1 MNRISRSLELV
12 QKSFQVLRSDKEL
25 LFFPAM
31 ALFLCICSSL
41 GILAVFAFFYPEQLS
56 AFWAPGFG
64 RPMLTQDMLTREMWA
79 ALFLLYLVNS
89 FVVIFFNVGLV
100 SAASDRLAGGKASVD
115 HGLQMAWSRKWRILE
130 WALVS
135 ATFGVVMRAL
145 ERRLGRFG
153 RLATRL
159 IGAAWAFATFFI
171 VPLLAAEDIG
181 PMQAIERSAQLVRE
195 TWGEELV
202 GGISIG
208 YVFALLSMAGI
219 FIPIL
224 LGQAFGKVGACAG
237 VGLLLLYWL
246 LLSAVSSAAHGIFMA
261 ALYRY
266 ATTKDISG
274 PYRSGDFKMVWQ
286 PK

>member
-1 MNRISRSLELV
+1 MGRISRSLELV
-12 QKSFQVLRSDKEL
+12 GKSFQVLRSDKEL

-31 ALFLCICSSL
+31 SAFLCICASL
-41 GILAVFAFFYPEQLS
+41 GILAAFAFFYPDQLS
-56 AFWAPGFG
+56 AFWAPGYA
-64 RPMLTQDMLTREMWA
+64 RPVLTQEMWA
-79 ALFLLYLVNS
+79 GLFCFYLVNS
-89 FVVIFFNVGLV
+89 FIVVFFNVGLV

-115 HGLQMAWSRKWRILE
+115 HGLQVAWSRKWRILE

-135 ATFGVVMRAL
+135 ATFGVVLRAL

-153 RLATRL
+153 RLATWF
-159 IGAAWAFATFFI
+159 IGAAWAFATFFV

-181 PMQAIERSAQLVRE
+181 PMQAIERSARLIRE
-195 TWGEELV
+195 TWGEEIV

-208 YVFALLSMAGI
+208 YIFALLSMPGI
-219 FIPIL
+219 LLPIL
-224 LGQAFGKVGACAG
+224 LGKAYGMPG
-237 VGLLLLYWL
+237 VVSGIALAVLYWL

-266 ATTKDISG
+266 ATTKQISG
-274 PYRSGDFKMVWQ
+274 PYQSGDFKMVWQ

>member
-1 MNRISRSLELV
+1 MGRISRSLELV
-12 QKSFQVLRSDKEL
+12 GKSFQVLRSDKEL

-31 ALFLCICSSL
+31 SAFLCICASL
-41 GILAVFAFFYPEQLS
+41 GILAAFAFFYPGQLS
-56 AFWAPGFG
+56 ALWAPAYA
-64 RPMLTQDMLTREMWA
+64 RPVLTQEMWA
-79 ALFLLYLVNS
+79 ALFLFYLVNS
-89 FVVIFFNVGLV
+89 FVVVFFNVGLV

-115 HGLQMAWSRKWRILE
+115 HGLQVAWSRKWRILE

-135 ATFGVVMRAL
+135 ATFGVVLRAL

-153 RLATRL
+153 RLATWF
-159 IGAAWAFATFFI
+159 IGAAWAFATFFV

-181 PMQAIERSAQLVRE
+181 PMQAIERSAQLIRE
-195 TWGEELV
+195 TWGEEIV

-208 YVFALLSMAGI
+208 YIFALLSMPGI
-219 FIPIL
+219 LIPIL
-224 LGQAFGKVGACAG
+224 LWRAFGMPG
-237 VGLLLLYWL
+237 VVSGIALAVLYWL

-266 ATTKDISG
+266 ATTKQISG
-274 PYRSGDFKMVWQ
+274 PYRSGDFNMVWQ